1 MFVTRSLACCLRSWF
16 VPLSADNM
24 VYIWSRKDSSPIL
37 KLEGHSR
44 TVNCVTWNPVRHDML
59 ASASDD
65 GVVRIWGTKR
75 LAEQHKEL
83 AGSLSSAQ
91 QPASLLDEQSLESK
105 ESHVEKEG
113 EGDPLTASEEE
124 EDEEEEDSYNES
136 DNEEDSD
143 EGGWSG
149 ALGNGKEC

>member
-1 MFVTRSLACCLRSWF
+1 
-16 VPLSADNM
+16 M
-24 VYIWSRKDSSPIL
+24 VYIWNRKDSSPIL

-65 GVVRIWGTKR
+65 GVVRIWGNER

-83 AGSLSSAQ
+83 AASLSFAP
-91 QPASLLDEQSLESK
+91 QPPSLLNDQALESK
-105 ESHVEKEG
+105 ESAVEKEG

-143 EGGWSG
+143 EGG
-149 ALGNGKEC
+149 

>member
-1 MFVTRSLACCLRSWF
+1 
-16 VPLSADNM
+16 M
-24 VYIWSRKDSSPIL
+24 VYVWSRKDSSPIL

-65 GVVRIWGTKR
+65 GMVRIWGTER
-75 LAEQHKEL
+75 LEEHHKEL
-83 AGSLSSAQ
+83 AASVSSAQ
-91 QPASLLDEQSLESK
+91 QPPSLSDQTLESK
-105 ESHVEKEG
+105 ESPVEKEG

-124 EDEEEEDSYNES
+124 EEDEEDSYNES

-143 EGGWSG
+143 EGG
-149 ALGNGKEC
+149 